1 MEARLSKPDSVHYYC
16 EKNADYFNIWLNPKL
31 LVPLV
36 IDCWI
41 DNIRLIYDPV
51 TRKTANPQGVDIR
64 IPGWGQSE
72 VVEWLDPSITRSLA
86 GAYFKDVANLLV
98 NRGWVRNVTLRGA
111 PYDFRRAPSRF
122 FQSHVCI
129 CIRFQAVSNDN
140 PSSSSSIAMQ
150 MKTNNGFWI

>member
-1 MEARLSKPDSVHYYC
+1 MEAHLSKPDSVHYYC

-51 TRKTANPQGVDIR
+51 TRKTSNPPGVDIR
-64 IPGWGQSE
+64 IPGFGQPD
-72 VVEWLDPSITRSLA
+72 VVEWLDPSITRSFA
-86 GAYFKDVANLLV
+86 GAYFKDVATLLV

-111 PYDFRRAPSRF
+111 PYDFRKAPSRF
-122 FQSHVCI
+122 YIANPIF
-129 CIRFQAVSNDN
+129 VS
-140 PSSSSSIAMQ
+140 
-150 MKTNNGFWI
+150 FCL